1 MENMFK
7 ASWQHHKSLLI
18 LALPMILSNI
28 STPLLGLVDTAVIG
42 HLSESVFL
50 AGVAI
55 GSMLISLIYW
65 LAGFLRMATTGL
77 VAAACGA
84 DDEMRQ
90 MTLLKQ
96 GLVFALMLG
105 LALLALSPFISWLIH
120 QYFSGSEQA
129 LGYAQ
134 TYVSIR
140 LYSAPAALMN
150 LVLLGYMLGMGNSR
164 GPFYLVL
171 VTNVFNI
178 LLDLLLVVY
187 LDWQVEGVA
196 WASCIAEYLA
206 FIFGCYWVKKIAEQH
221 GYSLYQVLKQ
231 KVAGF
236 KPLMRAN
243 SDIFIR
249 SLFLQFCFAFMT
261 YYGGILGDTVLA
273 ANAVLLNFLL
283 LVSFAIDGVAYATE
297 AKVGQAKGANNT
309 ALQHLWVSLSLFWG
323 CIFSLIYCFGF
334 FVFGEHVINLLTD
347 IELVRITANDYLF
360 WLYFLPVLAVASF
373 VFDGVFIGLMNTKA
387 MRNSMIF
394 SAVAGF
400 FTVFIILKPMGNHA
414 LWAAMSS
421 FMLLR
426 GVSLGLIYW
435 RQYYRGR

>member
-1 MENMFK
+1 
-7 ASWQHHKSLLI
+7 
-18 LALPMILSNI
+18 MILSNI

-42 HLSESVFL
+42 HLSNSVFL

-55 GSMLISLIYW
+55 GSMLISLTYW
-65 LAGFLRMATTGL
+65 LASFLRMTTTGL
-77 VAAACGA
+77 VAAAYGA
-84 DDEMRQ
+84 DDKTKQMR
-90 MTLLKQ
+90 LLKQ
-96 GLVFALMLG
+96 GLI
-105 LALLALSPFISWLIH
+105 LAAILSLVLLILSPVISWLIG
-120 QYFSGSEQA
+120 QYFSGSELA

-150 LVLLGYMLGMGNSR
+150 LVLLGYMLGMGNAR

-171 VTNVFNI
+171 ITNLLNI
-178 LLDLLLVVY
+178 SLDLLFVVY

-206 FIFGCYWVKKIAEQH
+206 FIFGCYWVAKIAKQH
-221 GYSLYQVLKQ
+221 SYSLSELLKQ
-231 KVAGF
+231 KVASF

-249 SLFLQFCFAFMT
+249 SLFLQLCFAFMT
-261 YYGGILGDTVLA
+261 YYGGFLGDTVLA

-283 LVSFAIDGVAYATE
+283 LVSFAIDGIAYATE
-297 AKVGQAKGANNT
+297 AKVGQAKGANSIK
-309 ALQHLWVSLSLFWG
+309 LQHVWVGLSLVWG
-323 CIFSLIYCFGF
+323 GVFSLIYCLIF
-334 FVFGEHVINLLTD
+334 FVFGEQIIKLLTD
-347 IELVRITANDYLF
+347 IEVVRDIANEYLI

-373 VFDGVFIGLMNTKA
+373 IFDGVFIGLMNTQA
-387 MRNSMIF
+387 MRNSMIL
-394 SAVAGF
+394 SAVIGF
-400 FTVFIILKPMGNHA
+400 FAVFIILKPFGNHA

-426 GVSLGLIYW
+426 GISLAVIYW
-435 RQYYRGR
+435 RRFYRDH